1 MKQRIKD
8 IESRLTAFKKE
19 SYQRKE
25 LLDELL
31 NLQAEMVNATF
42 DGEHAE
48 RSHLKIW
55 DIEKHFEQLNED
67 CGHVADELLAK
78 FRIESKA
85 FTEMIRAEISG
96 NKGEQKAYKSLQT
109 VKRNQRLL
117 RNIELKNDEHRTEI
131 DIISITDSTIF
142 LIEVKN
148 TSKNI
153 VIDERGNYCRVAYN
167 GELAF
172 DKNIGEKMNE
182 KEYLLREVLRRAGLD
197 NIQIRSLVVFTNSSI
212 TVNNDY
218 AYIQE
223 CYLSQLPHLVDRD
236 TTEAIYNEKQV
247 SKIAQSILNAQCRES
262 YPIDMDIASYKN
274 TFSTL
279 MATLEYAKVKQA
291 EQEEIKAKIAKNPIR
306 SLFQRIA
313 KVACLIFN

>member
-8 IESRLTAFKKE
+8 IESKLTAFKKE

-25 LLDELL
+25 IIDELL

-67 CGHVADELLAK
+67 CEHVADELLTK
-78 FRIESKA
+78 FKTESKA

-96 NKGEQKAYKSLQT
+96 SKGEQKAYKSLQT

-117 RNIELKNDEHRTEI
+117 RNIELKSDDHRTEI
-131 DIISITDSTIF
+131 DIISITNNTIF

-182 KEYLLREVLRRAGLD
+182 KEYLLREVLKKAGID
-197 NIQIRSLVVFTNSSI
+197 NIQIRSLIVFTNSSI
-212 TVNNDY
+212 TVKNDY

-223 CYLSQLPHLVDRD
+223 CYLSQLPHLVDGD
-236 TTEAIYNEKQV
+236 TSEAIYNEKQV

-262 YPIDMDIASYKN
+262 YPIDMDIASFKN

-279 MATLEYAKVKQA
+279 MATLELAKVKQA
-291 EQEEIKAKIAKNPIR
+291 EQEEIKARITKNPIR
-306 SLFQRIA
+306 NFFQRIA
-313 KVACLIFN
+313 KVACLIFD